1 MGHDLVIP
9 VRFVRESSRGLL
21 PAYQTEGASGMDLLA
36 DLDREIVLPPGG
48 RIPVPTGIAV
58 AIPPGVEGQVR
69 PRSGLA
75 ARSGVTCLNTPGTID
90 SDYRGEIRVLLVNLG
105 EEPVAIR
112 RGDRIAQLVFS
123 PVLRAVLTE
132 AQELAETPRGERGF
146 GHTG

>member
-1 MGHDLVIP
+1 MAPDLVIP
-9 VRFVRESSRGLL
+9 VRFVREGSRGLL
-21 PAYQTEGASGMDLLA
+21 PAYQMDLLA
-36 DLDREIVLPPGG
+36 DLEGEAVLPPGG
-48 RIPVPTGIAV
+48 RILVPTGIAV

-105 EEPVAIR
+105 EEPHVLH

-123 PVLRAVLTE
+123 PVLRARLEETN
-132 AQELAETPRGERGF
+132 ALAETPRGDRGF